1 MIGGIYGI
9 RRQDDSRDR
18 RPAGHI
24 QQPQHGQEALEHLAS
39 KSDEELEREILRIK
53 SQLRANNVTY
63 DKQLEM
69 LKNIAPMMDARQR
82 ARLRRVIELLSR

>member
-1 MIGGIYGI
+1 MELDDRMIAEIAAQLGISN
-9 RRQDDSRDR
+9 SRNM
-18 RPAGHI
+18 
-24 QQPQHGQEALEHLAS
+24 GQEALEHLAS

-69 LKNIAPMMDARQR
+69 LKNIAPMMDVRQR